1 MIVAELS
8 DNRGVMYT
16 TITDKGD
23 IIMMVAAGKLGI
35 EIVKKLKFGKSFV
48 GKKSKEA
55 VTKLGNK
62 GHPTAARVLD
72 AVMIKGNKGI
82 NYGVK
87 QAKKYPKS
95 ASAVGGASLMA
106 FLDD

>member
-35 EIVKKLKFGKSFV
+35 EIVKKLKFGPPPPR
-48 GKKSKEA
+48 KK
-55 VTKLGNK
+55 
-62 GHPTAARVLD
+62 
-72 AVMIKGNKGI
+72 IKRSSN
-82 NYGVK
+82 
-87 QAKKYPKS
+87 
-95 ASAVGGASLMA
+95 
-106 FLDD
+106 